1 VSKKQFIAHK
11 RKSDGAIQQ
20 LEVHL
25 LETGEIAGQL
35 AAKVGLSEV
44 GFLLGVL
51 HDFGKYSAEFQNYLK
66 SATAELNQDDEEYV
80 DADLLKGKIDHSTAG
95 AQFVYKKLHSIGGIG
110 QGELLGQIMAVCIAS
125 HHSGLIDTLSVDTDK
140 GNVFAKRVTKE
151 ESKAHMQECESNA
164 SDEILAKA
172 ESLLNPELVQGFMG
186 LFKKMAPSPSA
197 AFELISSF
205 QIGFLTR
212 FLFSCLIDAD
222 RLNSAEFE
230 EPSRLAARSKRS
242 DKPCWDVAIDRLEA
256 KIAGFELNNPIDQI
270 RCDISQAC
278 LDRAPQKTG
287 IYTLTVP
294 TGGGKTYA
302 SLRYALHH
310 ARKNSLEQIFYI
322 IPYTSIIEQN
332 AAVMR
337 VAIEREGDTV
347 PWIHEHHSNLE
358 PENQTWHSKL
368 VSENWDAPI
377 VITTMVQFLETMFS
391 GGTRSVRRLHQFA
404 NSVIVFDEVQTLPIK
419 CLHLYCNALN
429 FLVNHANSSV
439 LLCTATQPVL
449 NQLDEPSKGQLLI
462 PESHEL
468 IPNVALLFDELK
480 RVNIQNCIKPEG
492 WTETE
497 LADFSIQQLREKG
510 SCLVIVNTK
519 DWAIKLYQLCTAGLE
534 KEALFH
540 LSTNQ
545 CPAHRKKLLDVIKQR
560 LVDKLPVL
568 CLSTQLIEAGVD
580 VDFTS
585 VIRFVAGL
593 DSIAQAAGRCNRN
606 GWQDSATVYVVN
618 PEKENTKWL
627 EEIEVGK
634 EKTLRVFS
642 EGFNDLLAPKAI
654 QRYFQY
660 YFFDRKEKMTYP
672 CRDSQGKDTTLLNL
686 LSNHSGNPLG
696 VHKELKG
703 NKRLPNLQQA
713 FMEAG
718 KIFKAIEA
726 PTQAVIV
733 PYENG
738 LDLITQLCAVAK
750 EFDPKCYYELLKK
763 AQKYSVNVFP
773 NIWKKLVEADAI
785 AEIQEG
791 EGIFYLKQEYYS
803 DEFGLSVEPVAR
815 QNIYAI

>member
-1 VSKKQFIAHK
+1 MNSEIFVAHK
-11 RKSDGAIQQ
+11 RKSDGVIQH
-20 LEVHL
+20 LDTHL
-25 LETGEIAGQL
+25 LETGDIAGQL

-44 GFLLGVL
+44 GKLLGLL
-51 HDFGKYSAEFQNYLK
+51 HDFGKYSTEFQSYIK

-80 DADLLKGKIDHSTAG
+80 DAELLRGKIDHSTAG
-95 AQFVYKKLHSIGGIG
+95 AQFVYHKLRSIGGRG

-125 HHSGLIDTLSVDTDK
+125 HHSGLIDTLSVDTNK
-140 GNVFAKRVTKE
+140 GNVFNTRITKQE
-151 ESKAHMQECESNA
+151 EKAHLQECELKA
-164 SDEILAKA
+164 SEKILVQAK
-172 ESLLNPELVQGFMG
+172 ELLNTELVHGFIG
-186 LFKKMAPSPSA
+186 LFKKMAPNPSA
-197 AFELISSF
+197 AYELIPSF

-230 EPSRLAARSKRS
+230 EPSRLEARIKR
-242 DKPCWDVAIDRLEA
+242 KGNQPWGLAIDRLET
-256 KIAGFELNNPIDQI
+256 KLVSFELKNPIDKI
-270 RCDISQAC
+270 RCDISLSC
-278 LDRAPQKTG
+278 LERAAQKPG

-310 ARKNSLEQIFYI
+310 ARENKLERIFYI

-332 AAVMR
+332 ASVMR
-337 VAIEREGDTV
+337 EAIECEEDLL

-404 NSVIVFDEVQTLPIK
+404 NSVMVFDEIQTLPIK
-419 CLHLYCNALN
+419 CVHLYCNTLN
-429 FLVNHANSSV
+429 FLVERAGSSV

-449 NQLDEPSKGQLLI
+449 SQLYDPEKGQLSI

-468 IPNVALLFDELK
+468 MPDTALLFDALR
-480 RVNIQNCIKPEG
+480 RVNIQNCIKPQG
-492 WTETE
+492 WQEAE
-497 LADFSIQQLREKG
+497 IADFSMKLLHDEG

-519 DWAIKLYQLCTAGLE
+519 DWAARLYQLCAVSVP
-534 KEALFH
+534 KDALFH

-545 CPAHRKKLLDVIKQR
+545 CAVHRKTLLDVIKHR

-568 CLSTQLIEAGVD
+568 CISTQLIEAGVD
-580 VDFTS
+580 VDFAS

-606 GWQDSATVYVVN
+606 GWQESAMVYVIN
-618 PEKENTKWL
+618 PDKENTQRL

-634 EKTLRVFS
+634 EKTQRVFS
-642 EGFNDLLAPKAI
+642 EGFDDLLAPEAI

-660 YFFDRKEKMTYP
+660 YFFDRKDQMAYP
-672 CRDSQGKDTTLLNL
+672 CKDSQGKVSNLLNL
-686 LSNHSGNPLG
+686 LSNHSGNPRG
-696 VHKELKG
+696 AHKERKQA
-703 NKRLPNLQQA
+703 KSFPNLQQA

-718 KIFKAIEA
+718 KIFKAIDA

-733 PYENG
+733 PYESGN
-738 LDLITQLCAVAK
+738 DLITELCAVAK
-750 EFDPKCYYELLKK
+750 DFDPKRYYDLLKK

-773 NIWKKLVEADAI
+773 NVWKKLVDAKAV

-791 EGIFYLKQEYYS
+791 EGVFYLKQEYYS
-803 DEFGLSVEPVAR
+803 NEFGLSVEPVT
-815 QNIYAI
+815 QQKINVI